1 MSSRGGW
8 YVGLAGG
15 AAVPTGT
22 ISDFYKS
29 GFDVNVPI
37 GWQSQNSILGFRID
51 LGYSRFNGRE
61 AGTSGLTSQPDDP
74 SIWSGAANLT
84 LDLVRWGEN
93 RRGSLYLVGG
103 GGVYRFTDFF
113 NSDRTDDAVTS
124 PFEGDLVTK
133 GGLTGGAGL
142 AFPIGGS
149 SVFVESRY
157 TNVYTAGDDTR
168 WVPVVVGLKWR

>member
-1 MSSRGGW
+1 MKTLNDQRDGRAPDSKHDREKFVRQLQFGRADSIARASAATTTTTTATTAATTTTPSRDTIPSSMSPTTSSQSYDMSSRGGW

-74 SIWSGAANLT
+74 SIWSGAA
-84 LDLVRWGEN
+84 RWG
-93 RRGSLYLVGG
+93 
-103 GGVYRFTDFF
+103 
-113 NSDRTDDAVTS
+113 
-124 PFEGDLVTK
+124 
-133 GGLTGGAGL
+133 
-142 AFPIGGS
+142 S
-149 SVFVESRY
+149 SES
-157 TNVYTAGDDTR
+157 
-168 WVPVVVGLKWR
+168 

>member
-1 MSSRGGW
+1 M
-8 YVGLAGG
+8 
-15 AAVPTGT
+15 
-22 ISDFYKS
+22 
-29 GFDVNVPI
+29 PI

-113 NSDRTDDAVTS
+113 NGDRSDNAVTS
-124 PFEGDLVTK
+124 PFEGDPVTK